1 MPKQLNEWLNEFV
14 ENGADPKKVTE
25 WPEEAGGGSP
35 IEEGTGIKI
44 TGEDTKTISID
55 EDVVA
60 KKSDI
65 GNGDIDIYQGGIY
78 KGGFKLNQKV
88 NESIELDLGATECKV
103 RTLGSILAEGFNK
116 VMVAGIVSYEGLR
129 NLVKQHSIDAALS
142 NDCYLHILPI
152 INSNDLSNPR
162 GLLSIH
168 YWYNSCD
175 NCYVID
181 IKVDSSYGSLSGQ
194 TSIEVE
200 NDLDFLS
207 DLVDYLYDN
216 SINTEVTV
224 KGGSGYVTGPQNNTL
239 CVNSIRFEESSSDY
253 TGYDSRSESA
263 LDTSSIISTIFT
275 SSAS

>member
-1 MPKQLNEWLNEFV
+1 MTNNEIKL
-14 ENGADPKKVTE
+14 DKKATDYLKDKL
-25 WPEEAGGGSP
+25 GGGGQGGSP

-55 EDVVA
+55 EEVVA

-65 GNGDIDIYQGGIY
+65 GNGGISIYQGGIY
-78 KGGFKLNQKV
+78 KGGFKLNQKAD
-88 NESIELDLGATECKV
+88 ETIELDLGAKEIQV
-103 RTLGSILAEGFNK
+103 RTLGSILAEGYNK
-116 VMVAGIVSYEGLR
+116 TMTSGIVDYEGIR
-129 NLVKQHSIDAALS
+129 NLVKQHYTDTSLS
-142 NDCYLHILPI
+142 SDCYLHILPI
-152 INSNDLSNPR
+152 INSNDLPNPR

-194 TSIEVE
+194 THIEVE
-200 NDLDFLS
+200 NDLDFLY

-224 KGGSGYVTGPQNNTL
+224 KGSSSIVTGPQNNTL

-253 TGYDSRSESA
+253 SGYDSRNESA
-263 LDTSSIISTIFT
+263 LDTAGIIGTIFT
-275 SSAS
+275 GSAS